1 MAREHLLL
9 SKQDSAD
16 QLHIPRGENFSLVG
30 EISTPAGTA
39 VSRTVTV
46 GPWES
51 VSVARLPR
59 GSQVRCCL
67 PVQPND
73 FTERAAAA
81 SSATLGRERTGQ
93 MIKKGIIAV
102 GCIAL
107 LTSFASIAMADAI
120 TISYSVTSGTVTTI
134 ANQAGS
140 PSLTGGPVGGLITVK
155 DTNTSLTLG
164 LPTGSTGMIQ
174 SDSNASYLA
183 AGGILIASY
192 AGSGAVQVEIL
203 SSYCAGGV
211 CLSGTNNF
219 GTYTAVQGDGGGF
232 GGVFDVTYVGPEIL
246 AFFGDTG
253 NAINP
258 NGGSAFTTT
267 HNTFVNG
274 GNTDT
279 AQFGSGTITI
289 QTNPVPE
296 SATLALLGT
305 GILGVAGLAR
315 RRMKQE
321 GR

>member
-1 MAREHLLL
+1 MALVYLLL
-9 SKQDSAD
+9 SKQYSTD
-16 QLHIPRGENFSLVG
+16 QLHIPRGENFSRGGDQHTSRNCCLKNCHRWPMGVG
-30 EISTPAGTA
+30 KCDAFASWELGTVLRAGTTK
-39 VSRTVTV
+39 R
-46 GPWES
+46 
-51 VSVARLPR
+51 
-59 GSQVRCCL
+59 
-67 PVQPND
+67 

-93 MIKKGIIAV
+93 MIRKGIIAV

-134 ANQAGS
+134 ADQAGS

-155 DTNTSLTLG
+155 DTNTPLTLA
-164 LPTGSTGMIQ
+164 LPAGSTGMIQ
-174 SDSNASYLA
+174 SDSNTSYLA
-183 AGGILIASY
+183 AGGTLIASY
-192 AGSGAVQVEIL
+192 SGSGALQVEIL

-232 GGVFDVTYVGPEIL
+232 GGVFAVTYVGPEIL

-258 NGGSAFTTT
+258 NGGTAFTTT
-267 HNTFVNG
+267 HNTFANG
-274 GNTDT
+274 GTTDS